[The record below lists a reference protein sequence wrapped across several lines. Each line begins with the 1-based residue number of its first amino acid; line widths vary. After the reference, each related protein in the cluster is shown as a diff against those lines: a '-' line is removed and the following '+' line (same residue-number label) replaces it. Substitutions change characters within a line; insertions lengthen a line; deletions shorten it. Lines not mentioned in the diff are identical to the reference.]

1 NGVAVQQLTPP
12 TALRNSERVV
22 RSWHGRKVADD
33 ENRRA
38 AAWAAQKRDYA
49 RLGVVRVDPLE
60 ACGLEVDLV
69 QRRLGPIERIERGH
83 PPLDARVLGFVGE
96 RPVELRFVRPLAPLR
111 ELSAH
116 EKELLAR
123 VAPHEA
129 EEGAQ
134 VRKALPA
141 IAWHLA
147 DERALAVHD
156 FVV

>member
-1 NGVAVQQLTPP
+1 MKAPVCRNGCGVDAAQIAHSAAAVVNGVAVQQLTPP

-69 QRRLGPIERIERGH
+69 QRRLAPIERIERRH
-83 PPLDARVLGFVGE
+83 PALDARVLGFVGE
-96 RPVELRFVRPLAPLR
+96 RPV
-111 ELSAH
+111 
-116 EKELLAR
+116 
-123 VAPHEA
+123 
-129 EEGAQ
+129 
-134 VRKALPA
+134 
-141 IAWHLA
+141 
-147 DERALAVHD
+147 
-156 FVV
+156 